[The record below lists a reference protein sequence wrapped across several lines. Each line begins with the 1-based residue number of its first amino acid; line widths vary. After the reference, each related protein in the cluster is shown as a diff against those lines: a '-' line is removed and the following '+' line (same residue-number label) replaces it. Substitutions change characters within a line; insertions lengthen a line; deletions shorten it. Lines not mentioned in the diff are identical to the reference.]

1 MNISARLLSPL
12 TAFARAA
19 AVLVPALVLGG
30 CSSSMLGGSSKED
43 ALKALQW
50 SYGSEGV
57 QIAIDADPRLNLSD
71 GQPHSLAVTV
81 VQVADP
87 TVFAAYTKDNAKLT
101 QLLLAET
108 APAGMLS
115 LQRLFVMPGEQRRVT
130 MPRAEKA
137 QYVGLAAGYYRLDP
151 AVSTRLYRI
160 GVDVDSSGI
169 VIKNHKAAPAPLEIG
184 LNLGPESILD
194 APGTRPA
201 EVQPTQPKAGLVAA
215 EPMPASGTSPKK
227 Q

>member
-1 MNISARLLSPL
+1 MNISARLLSL
-12 TAFARAA
+12 VAAFARSATL
-19 AVLVPALVLGG
+19 LVPALILGG
-30 CSSSMLGGSSKED
+30 CSSSMLGGSSKDD

-50 SYGSEGV
+50 SYGSDGV
-57 QIAIDADPRLNLSD
+57 QIAIEADPRLNLSD

-81 VQVADP
+81 VQFVDP
-87 TVFAAYTKDNAKLT
+87 TAFAAYTKDNAKLA

-130 MPRAEKA
+130 LPRAEKA

-169 VIKNHKAAPAPLEIG
+169 IIKNHKAAPAPLEIS

-201 EVQPTQPKAGLVAA
+201 EAQPSQPKGGLVA
-215 EPMPASGTSPKK
+215 EPMSASGTNTRK